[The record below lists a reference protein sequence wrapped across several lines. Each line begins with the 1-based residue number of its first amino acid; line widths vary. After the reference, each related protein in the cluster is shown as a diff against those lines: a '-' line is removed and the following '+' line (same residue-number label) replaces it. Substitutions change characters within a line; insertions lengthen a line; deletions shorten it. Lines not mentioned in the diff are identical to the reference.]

1 MNQNKHKS
9 EELESEVKQ
18 TQKAGNNSNQFQV
31 GTMVINQGISEGSVR
46 SIFNEMIPS
55 ALEEYTNESLEVAN
69 YRIKKLENILIPM
82 MIDNEDAIKS
92 LRDPAFQRLL
102 KKAQQAAAVTDR
114 GDDYSMLSE
123 LLERHIQ
130 EGEDRKKR
138 TAILKSVE
146 IIDLIDSDALCA
158 LTIVFAI
165 CNCSVKYVDVNMEI
179 DRFNDIFSN
188 LLFTKLPSGEEWMEH
203 LDSLGAIRI
212 EKTSKF
218 KKMAEIYFDLF
229 SGYICVGIGKNTENY
244 KKAINLLETNH
255 MSKSVLVENN
265 FLEEYVRL
273 QVANKEQIR
282 VLEYTDSNGKRK
294 LYDYEIEV
302 LEKIWDLYSKDYN
315 LQKIVENRFME
326 LWNSYDSLKTICKWW
341 DEIPVHFDIT
351 LVGRMLA
358 YVNFKRLYPSVP
370 DLINRV

>member
-1 MNQNKHKS
+1 MNQNKLKS
-9 EELESEVKQ
+9 EELDSEIKQ
-18 TQKAGNNSNQFQV
+18 TQKAGNNSNQIQI
-31 GTMVINQGISEGSVR
+31 GTFVNQGISEERVR
-46 SIFNEMIPS
+46 SIFNEMIP
-55 ALEEYTNESLEVAN
+55 EVVNEYTEESLEIAN
-69 YRIKKLENILIPM
+69 YRIHKLEKMLMPKILE
-82 MIDNEDAIKS
+82 NEDAIKA

-102 KKAQQAAAVTDR
+102 KKAQQTAAVTNR
-114 GDDYSMLSE
+114 EDDYSMLSE

-146 IIDLIDSDALCA
+146 IIDLIDIDALCA

-165 CNCSVKYVDVNMEI
+165 CNCSVKYVNVNTEL

-188 LLFTKLPSGEEWMEH
+188 LLFTKLPIGEDWMDH

-212 EKTSKF
+212 EKTTKF
-218 KKMAEIYFDLF
+218 NKMSNIYFDLF
-229 SGYICVGIGKNTENY
+229 SGYICIGIEKNTENY
-244 KKAINLLETNH
+244 KKAIDLLEKNH
-255 MSKSVLVENN
+255 MSKSVLVENE
-265 FLEEYVRL
+265 FLEGYVKL
-273 QVANKEQIR
+273 QVANKKQIK
-282 VLEYTDSNGKRK
+282 VLEYIDSNGKRK

-315 LQKIVENRFME
+315 LQKSVENRFME

-341 DEIPVHFDIT
+341 DEIPVHFEIT
-351 LVGRMLA
+351 LVGKMLS